1 MAGGTVLITGIAGFT
16 GLHLAAELTAAGYRI
31 EGTVAP
37 GHLPAKPGLH
47 TCDLTDPEAVRK
59 VVASVKP
66 DHVVHLAAISS
77 VAHKNNEAFYRVNVL
92 GTMHLLEALGAA
104 GISPKKVLLAS
115 SAQVYG
121 SAAREVVD
129 ESICPHPVN
138 HYAASKLAM
147 EHMAATWFDRL
158 PIVIARPF
166 NHTGVGQ
173 TDAFLIP
180 KIVDHFAKRKDRIEL
195 GNLFVERE
203 FNDVRAVCRIYRQLL
218 ESDTRSESFNV
229 CSGTGHA
236 LMSII
241 GVLEKAAQMSI
252 KVDVNPAFV
261 RPNEVPRLVGSS
273 AKLAAAIGP
282 MAFPSIDET
291 LTWMYKAAL
300 VADHNS

>member
-1 MAGGTVLITGIAGFT
+1 MASGTVLITGIAGFT
-16 GLHLAAELTAAGYRI
+16 GFHLAAELREAGYRVD
-31 EGTVAP
+31 GTVAP
-37 GHLPAKPGLH
+37 GHPASTPDLH
-47 TCDLTDPEAVRK
+47 TGDLTDPAAVRK
-59 VVASVKP
+59 VVAQVRP

-77 VAHKNNEAFYRVNVL
+77 VAQKDNGAFYQVNVL
-92 GTMHLLEALGAA
+92 GTIHLLEALGAA
-104 GISPKKVLLAS
+104 GISPQKVLLAS

-147 EHMAATWFDRL
+147 EHMAATWFDRM

-166 NHTGVGQ
+166 NYTGVGQ

-180 KIVDHFAKRKDRIEL
+180 KIVNHFAKRKDRIEL

-282 MAFPSIDET
+282 VAFPSIDET
-291 LTWMYKAAL
+291 LTWMYQAAL
-300 VADHNS
+300 A

>member
-1 MAGGTVLITGIAGFT
+1 MADGTVLITGIAGFT
-16 GLHLAAELTAAGYRI
+16 GFHLAAELRAAGYQVK
-31 EGTVAP
+31 GTVAP
-37 GHLPAKPGLH
+37 GHPPAAPSLH
-47 TCDLTDPEAVRK
+47 TCDLTDPTAVRE
-59 VVASVKP
+59 VVAKVRP

-77 VAHKNNEAFYRVNVL
+77 VAHKDNEAFYRVNVL
-92 GTMHLLEALGAA
+92 GTMHLLEALGAE
-104 GISPKKVLLAS
+104 GITPRKVLLAS

-147 EHMAATWFDRL
+147 EHMAATWFDKL

-166 NHTGVGQ
+166 NYTGVGQ
-173 TDAFLIP
+173 TDIFLIP
-180 KIVDHFAKRKDRIEL
+180 KIVEHFAERKERIEL
-195 GNLFVERE
+195 GNTFVERE
-203 FNDVRAVCRIYRQLL
+203 FNDVRAVCRIYRLLL
-218 ESDTRSESFNV
+218 ESDVRGESFNV

-241 GVLEKAAQMSI
+241 GALEKAAQMSI

-282 MAFPSIDET
+282 LAFPSIDET
-291 LTWMYKAAL
+291 LSWMYQAAL
-300 VADHNS
+300 A

>member
-16 GLHLAAELTAAGYRI
+16 GFHLAAELREAGYRV

-37 GHLPAKPGLH
+37 GPLPATQYLH
-47 TCDLTDPEAVRK
+47 TCDLTDPAAVRK
-59 VVASVKP
+59 VVAKVSP
-66 DHVVHLAAISS
+66 NHVVHLAAISS
-77 VAHKNNEAFYRVNVL
+77 VAHKDNEAFYRVNVL
-92 GTMHLLEALGAA
+92 GTMHLLEALSAE
-104 GISPKKVLLAS
+104 GISPRKVLLAS

-121 SAAREVVD
+121 SAAREEVD

-166 NHTGVGQ
+166 NYTGVGQ

-180 KIVDHFAKRKDRIEL
+180 KIVEHFAKRKERIEL
-195 GNLFVERE
+195 GNTFVERE
-203 FNDVRAVCRIYRQLL
+203 FNDARAVCRIYRQLL
-218 ESDTRSESFNV
+218 ESDVRGESFNV

-241 GVLEKAAQMSI
+241 SELEKAAQMSI

-282 MAFPSIDET
+282 LAFPSIDET
-291 LTWMYKAAL
+291 LSWMYQAAL
-300 VADHNS
+300 A